1 MIKPVRSYLQLSLK
15 IANFT
20 IGLMGIAMLI
30 YSIWMIRV
38 TSHHPLIMLSFLGL
52 SMHFLVLALLCEQS
66 LSLVMLLHTLPTPV
80 ASHLHQ
86 LTMRCRD
93 QDLPEDPSG
102 RFHDFKDFVNSNDE
116 VCQSIALL
124 CFLTQGC
131 GILLA
136 PILRAV
142 GKIKENSHENED
154 EYAEPTAP
162 LLRPPELPPNSSLYP
177 YVIGEPVNIEP
188 QCLQDC
194 LSSGR

>member
-1 MIKPVRSYLQLSLK
+1 
-15 IANFT
+15 
-20 IGLMGIAMLI
+20 
-30 YSIWMIRV
+30 
-38 TSHHPLIMLSFLGL
+38 
-52 SMHFLVLALLCEQS
+52 
-66 LSLVMLLHTLPTPV
+66 
-80 ASHLHQ
+80 
-86 LTMRCRD
+86 MRCRD

-102 RFHDFKDFVNSNDE
+102 RFHDFKDFVNSNDD

-194 LSSGR
+194 FEFWKMKMKDHGIPVISVFLRNSPHGEAAT

>member
-1 MIKPVRSYLQLSLK
+1 
-15 IANFT
+15 
-20 IGLMGIAMLI
+20 MLP
-30 YSIWMIRV
+30 
-38 TSHHPLIMLSFLGL
+38 TSHHPLIMLSSLGL

-66 LSLVMLLHTLPTPV
+66 LSLVMLLHTLPTP
-80 ASHLHQ
+80 
-86 LTMRCRD
+86 
-93 QDLPEDPSG
+93 DLPEDPSG
-102 RFHDFKDFVNSNDE
+102 RFHDFKDFVNSNDD

-188 QCLQDC
+188 QCLKDC